1 MGVGMLL
8 GHIKFVSMLVS
19 SGWRQSIFLMNLLF
33 VWFTF
38 DAFQDDFE
46 KHSWLSTRS
55 RWR

>member
-8 GHIKFVSMLVS
+8 GHIKFVSMLVY